1 MDPKMNYL
9 LQGKDVKLEE
19 LSLFMKLFDS
29 LSEKNKDTFYA
40 VADGMNYE
48 TSCEFINRTFNTH
61 YTATLKELLDKRE
74 SIRNQEL
81 IRAFAQSSRSYDEIL
96 NYLNGTK

>member
-40 VADGMNYE
+40 VADGMNYIY
-48 TSCEFINRTFNTH
+48 CNMIFV
-61 YTATLKELLDKRE
+61 
-74 SIRNQEL
+74 
-81 IRAFAQSSRSYDEIL
+81 
-96 NYLNGTK
+96 